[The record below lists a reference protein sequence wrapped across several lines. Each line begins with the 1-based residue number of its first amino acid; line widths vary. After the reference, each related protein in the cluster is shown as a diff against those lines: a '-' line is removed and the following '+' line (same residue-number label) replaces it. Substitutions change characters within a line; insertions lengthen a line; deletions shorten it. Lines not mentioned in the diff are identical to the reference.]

1 MPGVDVAGVLVGVG
15 KILEVVGRSVV
26 AVGVEALGAL
36 VQILDTEHRG
46 DVVVLGEGVVEV
58 QDAVVGLVEVPVVV
72 VVGLAGTVPVV
83 RAAEIVAH
91 EVLLLGVLIVPAGAG
106 LEVEPR
112 GEDDREGLVHV
123 ELVRVVVV
131 GAVRVGQGHGGV
143 LDVAARARVVL
154 AVGIVHAE
162 GGRQGQGARKVV
174 AVAVAVLDRGP
185 RVVGEV
191 ERGAGVQPAADLVVA
206 VEHEGDPVVVVV
218 QGVTLGTV
226 VTDGGIVGTLVVAAL
241 EVHAVVLREGRGLE
255 VQVGHGLALPEHH
268 LAAIDRV
275 HHFAP
280 ARVGKEGGIGAGGV
294 VEHTPEG
301 AVAHAAVERG
311 LAVAVIIKVAGT
323 VRLDTGE
330 GAHRGETAP
339 GAVGELRHFGAA
351 LVGHTHVP
359 EVLVGREEL
368 VRRIEVVG
376 GELRAHVDGAVAF
389 LAALGGH
396 EDHAVR
402 RTGTVDGGRTGV
414 LEDFDGLDVV
424 RVDVT
429 EAGTLGT
436 VDDDERGTGPVEV
449 GTAAENHRRGGARV
463 TGGLPDGEAGNGTG
477 EGLGR
482 VRMHTG
488 GEDVLLDGGDGVRHL
503 RAELAAAVGGNH
515 RLFEEVLVVGHHDV
529 ERTAVPGNL
538 SRGVTDAGD
547 DEDVAHLRIR
557 LDELTLDVRHHA
569 GGDGSSLDQDGGHD
583 DRLALC
589 VLHRSLAGPVL
600 GEEVASSQE
609 HDAKQRK
616 DCKQFL

>member
-1 MPGVDVAGVLVGVG
+1 M
-15 KILEVVGRSVV
+15 
-26 AVGVEALGAL
+26 
-36 VQILDTEHRG
+36 
-46 DVVVLGEGVVEV
+46 
-58 QDAVVGLVEVPVVV
+58 
-72 VVGLAGTVPVV
+72 
-83 RAAEIVAH
+83 
-91 EVLLLGVLIVPAGAG
+91 
-106 LEVEPR
+106 
-112 GEDDREGLVHV
+112 
-123 ELVRVVVV
+123 
-131 GAVRVGQGHGGV
+131 
-143 LDVAARARVVL
+143 
-154 AVGIVHAE
+154 
-162 GGRQGQGARKVV
+162 
-174 AVAVAVLDRGP
+174 
-185 RVVGEV
+185 
-191 ERGAGVQPAADLVVA
+191 QPAADLVVA

-218 QGVTLGTV
+218 QGVALGTV

-241 EVHAVVLREGRGLE
+241 EVHAVVLREGRRLE

-280 ARVGKEGGIGAGGV
+280 ARVGEEGGIGAGGIV
-294 VEHTPEG
+294 KHTPEG
-301 AVAHAAVERG
+301 AVVHAAVERG

-323 VRLDTGE
+323 VRLDACE

-339 GAVGELRHFGAA
+339 GAVGEFRHFGAA

-368 VRRIEVVG
+368 VRRIEIVR

-402 RTGTVDGGRTGV
+402 RTGTVDGGCTGV

-424 RVDVT
+424 RVDVA

-436 VDDDERGTGPVEV
+436 VDDDERGTGTVEV

-463 TGGLPDGEAGNGTG
+463 TGGLPDGEAGDGTG
-477 EGLGR
+477 ESLGR

-503 RAELAAAVGGNH
+503 RAELAAAVGGDH
-515 RLFEEVLVVGHHDV
+515 RFFEEVLVVGHHDG
-529 ERTAVPGNL
+529 EGTAVPGGL
-538 SRGVTDAGD
+538 RRGVADAGD
-547 DEDVAHLRIR
+547 HEDVAHLRIR

-569 GGDGSSLDQDGGHD
+569 GGDGSALDQDGSHD

-589 VLHRSLAGPVL
+589 VFHRSLAGAVL
-600 GEEVASSQE
+600 GEEVTSSQE

-616 DCKQFL
+616 DCKQFV